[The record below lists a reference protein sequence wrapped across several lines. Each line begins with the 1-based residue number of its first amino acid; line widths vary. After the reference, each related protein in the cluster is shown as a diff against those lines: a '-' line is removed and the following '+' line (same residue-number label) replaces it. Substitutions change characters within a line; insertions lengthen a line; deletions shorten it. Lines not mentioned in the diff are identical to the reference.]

1 MPAALHPRCLE
12 QGRSWLEQYSQRVQ
26 STRNALDTWS
36 YATWDFL
43 VADGGPLEV
52 AYAGPGRLFLFSI
65 RYPCHRP
72 DALSDKERKQ
82 LRPYLGVIPQQQWNL
97 SAMSNAP
104 LADFI

>member
-52 AYAGPGRLFLFSI
+52 AYAGPGRLFLLSI

-82 LRPYLGVIPQQQWNL
+82 LRPYLAI
-97 SAMSNAP
+97 SACLHLDINKP
-104 LADFI
+104 LKGIWQ